1 MIKAELKNYRQ
12 SPRKVRMVVDV
23 IRGKKVKEAL
33 NILTLTTK
41 RSSLPIRKLV
51 ESAVANAKHVS
62 NLEATDLFIKEIS
75 VNEGAT
81 MYRSMPRAR
90 GSSAPIRK
98 RTSRILVILDE
109 LKNKKS
115 KKHSAAKVE
124 NEVVAEKITDIETA
138 EAVETAEN
146 GAESVVKKIT
156 KKVTKTKK

>member
-1 MIKAELKNYRQ
+1 
-12 SPRKVRMVVDV
+12 
-23 IRGKKVKEAL
+23 
-33 NILTLTTK
+33 LTLTTK

-115 KKHSAAKVE
+115 KKRSTAKVE
-124 NEVVAEKITDIETA
+124 NEVIAEKITDIETA
-138 EAVETAEN
+138 ETAEN